1 MIIRTGLS
9 PIISSIGKNNYTP
22 SKKIQVGRVYGV
34 VTTENTPTKAMFEK
48 AGGFSGIG
56 TIFYLDYDQ
65 SKEVIGENNDAFFD
79 SCKIAKP
86 LNPQYQ
92 YYPILGELVYLED
105 LPSAASQITSTS
117 SQKYYIS
124 IINLWNNNQQNSQP
138 ANDNASLGLT
148 FVENPNI
155 RTLLPF
161 EGDHILQGRQGN
173 AIRFSS
179 TTKLF
184 NNLNEWSSVGND
196 DSPITVLTN
205 GFNYNPSERY
215 HVEQINKDASSIYL
229 TSTQQLPLQTDKTG
243 PLNPITNPILPSKY
257 FNPQIIFN
265 SDRIVI
271 NSKKEDVLI
280 FAKNN
285 IELNTKNIINLN
297 ADERVHV
304 NSNTVF
310 LGTVDN
316 KLPTEPLL
324 LGNKTYSLLSALLE
338 SLYNLGVTLSTTVG
352 SPEGAPALDI
362 NSAADAMLN
371 DLEKISNNLEGI
383 LSQQNF
389 TA

>member
-9 PIISSIGKNNYTP
+9 PIVSSIGKNNYTP

-34 VTTENTPTKAMFEK
+34 VTTENTPTKAMFKK

-65 SKEVIGENNDAFFD
+65 SKDVAGENNDTFFE
-79 SCKIAKP
+79 SCKIARP

-196 DSPITVLTN
+196 DSPITILTN
-205 GFNYNPSERY
+205 GFNYSPSERY

-243 PLNPITNPILPSKY
+243 SLNPITNPILPSKY
-257 FNPQIIFN
+257 FNPQIILN

-304 NSNTVF
+304 NSNAVF
-310 LGTVDN
+310 LGTVDS

-324 LGNKTYSLLSALLE
+324 LGNKTYSLLSDLLE

-362 NSAADAMLN
+362 NSAAETMLN